1 MTNTEHETAVKK
13 RQAAVL
19 RNPLN
24 ALLYDPVLDGH
35 RRVVEPHVATRR
47 GVPLVARPFSHHRS
61 HRHQPHSGPLVATGD
76 ESFCGTCGIGIDAA
90 GFYTRGAT
98 DQGSPVSAEQ
108 LANLQ
113 HYATE
118 REAVRASTPAGG
130 RRALD

>member
-1 MTNTEHETAVKK
+1 MTKNTEYETAVKK

-24 ALLYDPVLDGH
+24 ALLYDPVLDGP

-47 GVPLVARPFSHHRS
+47 GVPLVTRPFRHHKS
-61 HRHQPHSGPLVATGD
+61 HRAKPQSGPLVATGD
-76 ESFCGTCGIGIDAA
+76 ESFCGTCGIGVDAA
-90 GFYTRGAT
+90 GFYSRGTT

-118 REAVRASTPAGG
+118 REAVRA
-130 RRALD
+130 